1 MAASFRERR
10 STLPFVT
17 MTERWVSNKKYY
29 CKYCNAWAPDT
40 KYGRATHEASDRH
53 KNAMTREVRRI
64 QREEQIKRHADPALA
79 AQQPRAGG
87 VEMRGGVKGGNTA
100 AYGYGEDADVAA
112 YIAQAKK
119 GWRAED
125 VLSKEA
131 VREVVPETREGSI
144 GKWTVTQ
151 VISRKEPL
159 EEDVKKEEGGDGET
173 EGGVSQGV
181 EGGTAGDGIKRER
194 ARSPDEEDL
203 MRFKVQEKTFPVDVK
218 DEEDI
223 KVPVVG
229 FKKRKIGAKNSRVS
243 GAL

>member
-1 MAASFRERR
+1 
-10 STLPFVT
+10 LT

-40 KYGRATHEASDRH
+40 KFGRATHEASDRH

-79 AQQPRAGG
+79 AQAPRAGG
-87 VEMRGGVKGGNTA
+87 VEMRGGPKGGNTA

-112 YIAQAKK
+112 YIAQAKRDWK
-119 GWRAED
+119 AED
-125 VLSKEA
+125 VPGKGI
-131 VREVVPETREGSI
+131 VRLAPVEEREGKI
-144 GKWTVTQ
+144 GKWTVKK
-151 VISRKEPL
+151 VISRKEEPL
-159 EEDVKKEEGGDGET
+159 EEDVKKEEDGEGET
-173 EGGVSQGV
+173 EGGVKGAV
-181 EGGTAGDGIKRER
+181 GGGTVGDGGKRER

-203 MRFKVQEKTFPVDVK
+203 LRFKVQEKTFPVDVK
-218 DEEDI
+218 DEDDV
-223 KVPVVG
+223 KVPTIG

>member
-1 MAASFRERR
+1 
-10 STLPFVT
+10 

-29 CKYCNAWAPDT
+29 CKYCNAWAADT
-40 KYGRATHEASDRH
+40 KYGRATHEASDKH

-100 AYGYGEDADVAA
+100 AYGYGEDADVGT

-119 GWRAED
+119 EWRAED
-125 VLSKEA
+125 VPERRDVVRDVKPEA
-131 VREVVPETREGSI
+131 REGSI

-151 VISRKEPL
+151 VISRKEESL
-159 EEDVKKEEGGDGET
+159 EEDVKKEEGEDGET
-173 EGGVSQGV
+173 EGGVRAGV
-181 EGGTAGDGIKRER
+181 EGAAVDGGKRER
-194 ARSPDEEDL
+194 GRSPDEEDL
-203 MRFKVQEKTFPVDVK
+203 MRFKVQEKVFPVDVK